1 MRKKS
6 FWIFNLLLLL
16 LMVTGPYPLMGARAQ
31 QPEGTFPD
39 DPDLVTVEGNPN
51 DFNLFSAEGT
61 VPVFVDE
68 EDEPGID
75 RIAGLFRDDI
85 QRVSGHQ
92 PQLIT
97 GGAKVSGHEK
107 LIIAGTIENNRL
119 IRELAEN
126 GKIEID
132 SLRGKWE
139 ASLITTVDNPVSG
152 VDEALVIA
160 GSDKRGTI
168 YGMFELS
175 EQMGVSPWYW
185 WADVPVPQHE
195 KLYVK
200 GGRHLF
206 DGPKVKYRG
215 IFINDEEPALGGWVR
230 ENFDD
235 FNADFYEKVFELIL
249 RMKGNYLWPAMWGK
263 AFYDDDPQNAELAD
277 EYGIVIGFSHHEPM
291 MRSHVEWERY
301 GEGPWDYSQNP
312 EELRDFW
319 EKGIERMGDNENI
332 VTVGMRGDGDK
343 PMNDDR
349 NIELLSTIIEDQ
361 REILEDV
368 TGQPAETIPQI
379 WALYKEVQEYY
390 DQGMRVADDITLLY
404 CDDNWGNV
412 RRVPGPEERKREGG
426 SGMYYHFD
434 YVGGPRSYKW
444 INTNP
449 LPRIWE
455 QMNLSWEHGVKELW
469 IVNVGDIKP
478 MEFPTQFFLDLAWN
492 PEKYEP
498 DHLDDYTRA
507 WAAQQFGAERA
518 GDVARFMKK
527 YAKYN
532 SRRTPEMLNADTY
545 SLDHYREFERVVQD
559 YNRLA
564 GEARQMYETLPDNL
578 KDAFYQ
584 LVLYPVEASANLNH
598 LYYATAL
605 NRQYAEQ
612 GRALTNEMADSVKIL
627 FDRDAELTDY
637 YHNEMAD
644 GKWNHMMSQTHIGYT
659 YWQQPE
665 ENSIPET
672 KTIDL
677 PEESEMGVTVEGSE
691 KWWPESEELPAL
703 PETNVFNKQ
712 KRFVE
717 IFNRGDGS
725 FEYSVKPEDDWLK
738 VENSKGV
745 VDDQVKLTLS
755 VDWDAVPAGEHE
767 SELVIHGDGDQVRV
781 KMPVRNPGPS
791 NRQRIIGFLESN
803 GYISIEAENFT
814 GRIESD
820 SVTWMVIP
828 DLGRTGSSVTI
839 DPVDAESRQPGKDM
853 VLEYP
858 VHLTSTGQIQVKAF
872 FSPTLN
878 YPAGEGLEYAVGF
891 NNEKPVVAN
900 MHEEENW
907 DQWVARSINVTT
919 TEHQI
924 KEPGNHVLKFYMVD
938 PGLVLQKIVIDTG
951 GLKPSYLGPPE
962 SRFIHR

>member
-1 MRKKS
+1 MQKKPIS
-6 FWIFNLLLLL
+6 IFNLLLVL
-16 LMVTGPYPLMGARAQ
+16 LMVTGPCSDWGARAQ
-31 QPEGTFPD
+31 QPSGTFAGHSEI
-39 DPDLVTVEGNPN
+39 VKEEGNPA
-51 DFNLFSAEGT
+51 DFHLFSAEET
-61 VPVFVDE
+61 VPVFIDE
-68 EDEPGID
+68 EDEPGIA
-75 RIAGLFRDDI
+75 RVAGLFQEDI
-85 QRVSGHQ
+85 QRVSGHK
-92 PQLIT
+92 PQLIK
-97 GGAKVSGHEK
+97 GEAGVSGHEK
-107 LIIAGTIENNRL
+107 LIITGTVENNRL
-119 IRELAEN
+119 IRLLAEN
-126 GKIEID
+126 GKIDID
-132 SLRGKWE
+132 SLRGAWE
-139 ASLITTVDNPVSG
+139 AYLITTVEQPVDG

-160 GSDKRGTI
+160 GSDKRGAM

-185 WADVPVPQHE
+185 WADVPVRQRE
-195 KLYVK
+195 KLFVK
-200 GGRHLF
+200 EGRHFF

-230 ENFDD
+230 EKFGD
-235 FNADFYEKVFELIL
+235 FNADFYENVFELIL
-249 RMKGNYLWPAMWGK
+249 RMKGNFLWPAMWGK
-263 AFYDDDPQNAELAD
+263 AFYDDDRQNAELAD
-277 EYGIVIGFSHHEPM
+277 EYGVVIGFSHHEPM

-301 GEGPWDYSQNP
+301 GEGPWDYSRNP

-319 EKGIERMGDNENI
+319 EKGIERMDDNENI
-332 VTVGMRGDGDK
+332 VTIGMRGDGDE
-343 PMNDDR
+343 PMSDDR

-368 TGQPAETIPQI
+368 TGQPAENIPQI

-390 DQGMRVADDITLLY
+390 DQGMRVADDVTLLY

-455 QMNLSWEHGVKELW
+455 QMNLSWEHGIEELW

-478 MEFPTQFFLDLAWN
+478 MEFPTRFFLDMAWD

-498 DHLDDYTRA
+498 GHLDDYTRA
-507 WAAQQFGAERA
+507 WAARQFGEDRA
-518 GDVARFMKK
+518 ADVARFLKK

-532 SRRTPEMLNADTY
+532 SRRTPELLDADTY
-545 SLDHYREFERVVQD
+545 SLDHYREFERVVRD

-564 GEARQMYETLPDNL
+564 QEARQMYETLPENM

-605 NRQYAEQ
+605 NRRYSEQ
-612 GRALTNEMADSVKIL
+612 GRSLTNEMADSVQVL
-627 FDRDAELTDY
+627 FDRDAELTDF

-644 GKWNHMMSQTHIGYT
+644 GKWNHMMAQTHIGYT

-665 ENSIPET
+665 ENKIPDT
-672 KTIDL
+672 KTIEMKEQPD
-677 PEESEMGVTVEGSE
+677 MGVAVEGSG
-691 KWWPESEELPAL
+691 KWWPKDEELPTL
-703 PETNVFNKQ
+703 PETDIFSKQ
-712 KRFVE
+712 KRYVE
-717 IFNRGDGS
+717 IFNRGEES
-725 FEYSVKPEDDWLK
+725 FEYSVKPEDEWLE
-738 VENSKGV
+738 VEKPEGV
-745 VDDQVKLTLS
+745 VEDQVRLEFS
-755 VDWDAVPAGEHE
+755 VDWDAVPAGEHV
-767 SELVIHGDGDQVRV
+767 SEVAIHGGGDQVSV

-791 NRQRIIGFLESN
+791 EQQRILGFLEAN

-814 GRIESD
+814 GKTETD
-820 SVTWMVIP
+820 SVKWMVIP

-839 DPVDAESRQPGKDM
+839 DPVDAETREPGNEM

-858 VHLTSTGQIQVKAF
+858 VHLTSTGQIRVEAF

-878 YPAGEGLEYAVGF
+878 YPAGEGLKYAVGF
-891 NNEKPVVAN
+891 NEEEPVVAN
-900 MHEEENW
+900 IHEDEEW
-907 DQWVARSINVTT
+907 EQWVARSINIST
-919 TEHQI
+919 TEHTIQ
-924 KEPGNHVLKFYMVD
+924 EPGNHVLKFYMVD